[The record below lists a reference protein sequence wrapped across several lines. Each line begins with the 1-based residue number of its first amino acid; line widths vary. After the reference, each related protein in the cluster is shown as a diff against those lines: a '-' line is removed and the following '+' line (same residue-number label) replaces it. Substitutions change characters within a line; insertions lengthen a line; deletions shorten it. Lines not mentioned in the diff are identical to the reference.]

1 VRKTNLSYTIL
12 DVFFEELRCDAD
24 LLIGEEVKL
33 VMISLP
39 VTEVLVMRVN
49 LKKHLHSLISA

>member
-1 VRKTNLSYTIL
+1 MRKTNLSYTIL